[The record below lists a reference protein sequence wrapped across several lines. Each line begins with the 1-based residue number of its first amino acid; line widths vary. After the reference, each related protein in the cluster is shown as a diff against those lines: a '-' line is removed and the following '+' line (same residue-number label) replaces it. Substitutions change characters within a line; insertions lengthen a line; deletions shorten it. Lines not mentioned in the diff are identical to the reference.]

1 MAAPMLNEPAKDG
14 VLSRSINDLRVLL
27 IEDDD
32 FTRRLMS
39 RLLQDLKV
47 RQVWEASDG
56 MSALAILRD
65 HPEKVDLAI
74 CDLEMPRMSG
84 LDLLHALRTATG
96 NPLADLPVIVLTAHR
111 EADTVKRAIAYGISG
126 YLVKPV
132 SKADLTKRLS
142 FVLQKGR

>member
-1 MAAPMLNEPAKDG
+1 MLNEPAKDG
-14 VLSRSINDLRVLL
+14 VLSRSISDLHVLL

-39 RLLQDLKV
+39 RLLQDLRV

-56 MSALAILRD
+56 VSALAILRD

-132 SKADLTKRLS
+132 SKADLQKRLT

>member
-1 MAAPMLNEPAKDG
+1 MTVDGANEG
-14 VLSRSINDLRVLL
+14 RQVRSINDLGVLL

-32 FTRRLMS
+32 FTRRLVS

-47 RQVWEASDG
+47 RMVWEAKDG
-56 MSALAILRD
+56 VQALEILRD
-65 HPEKVDLAI
+65 QGENVDLAI
-74 CDLEMPRMSG
+74 CDLEMPRMGG

-111 EADTVKRAIAYGISG
+111 EAETVKRAIAYGISG

-132 SKADLTKRLS
+132 SKSDLVKRLA
-142 FVLQKGR
+142 LTIQKAR